1 MRLDGRIV
9 IVTGGS
15 SGFGCATAA
24 RVVAEEGANVV
35 IADLDE
41 PGGEESVALV
51 EKAGG
56 EAELVVG
63 DIATEAGARAVVAG
77 HSSGSAPSTSWSTTQ
92 ASLLGRRWTAGTQRR
107 RAGSCDRVNLKT
119 VYLCSWAAIPVMI
132 ANGRGSIVNMA
143 SIAATWRR

>member
-15 SGFGCATAA
+15 SGFGRATAV
-24 RVVAEEGANVV
+24 RVAEEGANVV

-63 DIATEAGARAVVAG
+63 DIATERALAPS
-77 HSSGSAPSTSWSTTQ
+77 SSGRSRVSAPSTSWSTTP
-92 ASLLGRRWTAGTQRR
+92 ASLPGRRPTAGTHRR
-107 RAGSCDRVNLKT
+107 RAG
-119 VYLCSWAAIPVMI
+119 I
-132 ANGRGSIVNMA
+132 A
-143 SIAATWRR
+143 